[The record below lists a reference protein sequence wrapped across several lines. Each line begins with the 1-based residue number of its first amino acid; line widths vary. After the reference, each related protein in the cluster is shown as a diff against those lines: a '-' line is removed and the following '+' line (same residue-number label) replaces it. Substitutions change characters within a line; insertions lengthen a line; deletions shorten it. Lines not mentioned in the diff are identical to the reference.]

1 MKQKTGITVFASL
14 AILVILIV
22 TMVDVPMANKFRPVL
37 TPLQA
42 QASAETARPAQ
53 IRAAATLT
61 SLPSSDTHRRYLLV
75 HYLPW
80 YEADAAKNN
89 WGWHWTMNH
98 YRPAD
103 IVDGRRSIAS
113 QYYPLIGPYDSDDPD
128 VIEYH
133 VLLMKFAGIDGAVV
147 DWYGTDNYLDYG
159 LNHRNARQFVGSIEK
174 AHLHFAALYED
185 EVAATRLVKD
195 GQLPASQAVAHGQST
210 MEWLQNN
217 WFGSPSYI
225 KLDGKPL
232 FLTFGTN
239 GYYKT
244 DDWNQIFSV
253 LPQQPAYFSESF
265 PRAPATGAFCWP
277 APFGGTD
284 KSMQDLDTFYANSSK
299 WPAFIAG
306 AYPRF
311 HDIYK
316 QAGVGPS
323 WGTIDDLNGQT
334 YSQTLTKALQSS
346 APVIQIA
353 TWNDWGEGTMIEP
366 SVEYGYRDLETTQKL
381 VKKYLNPA
389 FSYTPSDLQLP
400 LQLYKLRKSPSLAAS
415 DRVKLDAISTLL
427 FEGKTDKAR
436 KALASIKNQ

>member
-1 MKQKTGITVFASL
+1 MKQKTGIAVFASL

-22 TMVDVPMANKFRPVL
+22 AMVDMPLTKQLRPVF
-37 TPLQA
+37 TPLRA
-42 QASAETARPAQ
+42 QASAETGSPMRL
-53 IRAAATLT
+53 REAAVVSPTTL
-61 SLPSSDTHRRYLLV
+61 SDAHRRYLLV

-103 IVDGRRSIAS
+103 IVNGRRSIAS

-133 VLLMKFAGIDGAVV
+133 VLLMKFAGIDGAVI

-159 LNHRNARQFVGSIEK
+159 LNHRNAQQFVGSIQK

-185 EVAATRLVKD
+185 EVAAARLVKD

-210 MEWLQNN
+210 MEWLQAN
-217 WFGSPSYI
+217 WFDSPSYV
-225 KLDGKPL
+225 KLNGKPL

-253 LPQQPAYFSESF
+253 LPEQPAYFSESF
-265 PRAPATGAFCWP
+265 PRAPAMGAFCWP

-284 KSMQDLDTFYANSSK
+284 KSVQDLDAFYTNSSK

-311 HDIYK
+311 HDIYQ
-316 QAGVGPS
+316 QAGIGPS
-323 WGTIDDLNGQT
+323 WGSINDLNGQI
-334 YSQTLTKALQSS
+334 YSQTLTKALQSN

-381 VKKYLNPA
+381 VKKYLNPKLTYK
-389 FSYTPSDLQLP
+389 FSDLQLP
-400 LQLYKLRKSPSLAAS
+400 LELYKLRKSSTLSTA
-415 DRVKLDAISTLL
+415 DRAKLDTFSALL
-427 FEGKTDKAR
+427 FEGKTEKAR
-436 KALASIKNQ
+436 KSMASIKGQ